1 MIKIIENCLSDSI
14 LDRTKTLIEDPS
26 VPWHFL
32 PGSTSETSASDYL
45 NYSFQHTPYM
55 SGKVMSNYFEISNT
69 IGLILKDK
77 FELKGYYIDRLRW
90 GLVTSIGKLFKNSPH
105 IDTKVPH
112 KTILFY
118 PHDSDGETYF
128 YNDKHEVTESV
139 IPKMNRAVLFDGS
152 VLHSSSKPIQTARR
166 IVLNVNLIHEET
178 KI

>member
-1 MIKIIENCLSDSI
+1 MAVACLNKLNTKSKDFNGIRLDSYLLTLNCFHLKVCE
-14 LDRTKTLIEDPS
+14 KTND
-26 VPWHFL
+26 
-32 PGSTSETSASDYL
+32 
-45 NYSFQHTPYM
+45 
-55 SGKVMSNYFEISNT
+55 SNYFEISNT

-139 IPKMNRAVLFDGS
+139 MPKMNRAVLFDGS

-166 IVLNVNLIHEET
+166 IVLNVNLIHEDT

>member
-118 PHDSDGETYF
+118 PHDPSTFHDTSYP
-128 YNDKHEVTESV
+128 TAL
-139 IPKMNRAVLFDGS
+139 PKYHKGVSYLFDIFYYHKLFL
-152 VLHSSSKPIQTARR
+152 VLHI
-166 IVLNVNLIHEET
+166 LH
-178 KI
+178 